1 MTYEFEV
8 DGKVVGKQRPRVNM
22 NTGMVYTPNKTKDY
36 EFLVQQSFKLKYPRF
51 NELTGRVGIEIIA
64 FIKIPKNTSKKSA
77 EKMIAGEISPTK
89 KPDVDNIAKSI
100 LDAMNNFVFHDD
112 NEVSKITVEKRYSLV
127 DKTYIKV
134 YEY

>member
-8 DGKVVGKQRPRVNM
+8 EGKAVGKQRPRVNM

>member
-1 MTYEFEV
+1 MIYEFEV
-8 DGKVVGKQRPRVNM
+8 EGKVVGKQRPRVNM

-36 EFLVQQSFKLKYPRF
+36 EYLVQQSFKLKYPRF
-51 NELTGRVGIEIIA
+51 QEITGRVGIEIIA
-64 FIKIPKNTSKKSA
+64 YIKIPKSTPKKDI
-77 EKMIAGEISPTK
+77 EKMLEGEISPTK
-89 KPDVDNIAKSI
+89 KPDIDNIAKSL

-112 NEVSKITVEKRYSLV
+112 NAVSKITVEKKYSLE